1 MARCPHCGQPLAIT
15 YGDPRENRFQ
25 APVPGPYSKKPSD
38 AAPGLEERLERARQ
52 RTKEGAKA
60 RKRHRRRP

>member
-1 MARCPHCGQPLAIT
+1 M
-15 YGDPRENRFQ
+15 ENRFQ